1 MSAAVT
7 VCPHPVETRTPRVP
21 ENLAYRLTLPA
32 ALASPSVARIAARTI
47 LEAHGLDDVTVAAVQ
62 VVGEL
67 AACACLFTPSDDV
80 YLSLRYRGD
89 ALRISLDD
97 GHPRHA
103 HRRLAAACDARR
115 RSVLLLLACVMHACE
130 GEWGFGASAA
140 NGEGTRMWA
149 VLPRE
154 GAREYVRTPQR

>member
-21 ENLAYRLTLPA
+21 ENLAYSLTLPA
-32 ALASPSVARIAARTI
+32 ALASPAVARSAARTL
-47 LEAHGLDDVTVAAVQ
+47 LEAHGLREVTAAAVQ

-67 AACACLFTPSDDV
+67 SACACLFTPSDSV
-80 YLSLRYRGD
+80 YLSLRYRDD
-89 ALRISLDD
+89 ALRISLYD
-97 GHPRHA
+97 GHPRHT

-130 GEWGFGASAA
+130 GEWGIGGSSES
-140 NGEGTRMWA
+140 GDGTRLWA
-149 VLPRE
+149 VLPRA
-154 GAREYVRTPQR
+154 GARAYGQTG